1 MSCNIIDITCNFNAF
16 ISWLYSLISGYIDPI
31 LNLISSLLNLIG
43 SIFSLLIGFFTSIFA
58 LGTSILNLL
67 GFFYYIWSID
77 PIMMS
82 IVALIGM
89 YCGIVIFL
97 RVWNIVADL
106 EIVGNKLPHIKI

>member
-1 MSCNIIDITCNFNAF
+1 MSCNILDVTCNLNSF

-43 SIFSLLIGFFTSIFA
+43 SIFSLLIGFFTSIYT

-67 GFFYYIWSID
+67 DFFYYIWSID

-82 IVALIGM
+82 IVGLISM

-97 RVWNIVADL
+97 RIWNIIADL
-106 EIVGNKLPHIKI
+106 EIAGEKLPRIKI